1 MKGDK
6 MIRKKI
12 KSVIKAMREFVKDKD
27 EDWKH
32 IEGGFSQDGYFYKWK
47 IEKEHK
53 LKEARK

>member
-1 MKGDK
+1 
-6 MIRKKI
+6 MIRKKT

-47 IEKEHK
+47 IKKEHK
-53 LKEARK
+53 LKRR